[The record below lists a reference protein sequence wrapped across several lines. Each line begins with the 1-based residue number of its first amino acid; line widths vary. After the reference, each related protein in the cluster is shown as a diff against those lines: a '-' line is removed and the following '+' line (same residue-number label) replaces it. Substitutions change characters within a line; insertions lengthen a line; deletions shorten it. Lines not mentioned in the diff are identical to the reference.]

1 MVHYL
6 HIDLFLIAH
15 EIHTYILYIVMYYM
29 YFETIMFSGV
39 ALVFIN
45 NNVTIQ

>member
-15 EIHTYILYIVMYYM
+15 EIHTYILYIIMYHIYM

-45 NNVTIQ
+45 YNVI